1 MGILETTIEYIRQG
15 GWVMLPL
22 GLCSLAMWALIV
34 ERIFVFGTLA
44 HRDIGIVETISALHG
59 NTSLTGA
66 GLRARLL
73 RTFLARRVGDPDLDR
88 EILQECALL
97 LRPRVG
103 RSLAL
108 IGILASVAPLLG
120 LLGTVSGMIATFDV
134 ISLFGTG
141 NARALS
147 SGISVALVTTQS
159 GLLVAIPGLLLSA
172 ALERRAAKLELRLD
186 ETTAVLLRQ
195 IRTPQSLGEVS

>member
-15 GWVMLPL
+15 GWVMFPL

-34 ERIFVFGTLA
+34 ERIYTFSILA
-44 HRDIGIVETISALHG
+44 HRDIGIAETISALQG
-59 NTSLTGA
+59 SVSPSGA

-73 RTFLARRVGDPDLDR
+73 QTFLARRVGDPTLDG

-97 LRPRVG
+97 LRPHVG

-108 IGILASVAPLLG
+108 IGVLASVAPLLG
-120 LLGTVSGMIATFDV
+120 LLGTVSGMITTFDV

-147 SGISVALVTTQS
+147 SGISVALVTTQT
-159 GLLVAIPGLLLSA
+159 GLLVAIPGMLFSA
-172 ALERRAAKLELRLD
+172 ALERRATKLELRLE

-195 IRTPQSLGEVS
+195 IGAPQSTGGVP